1 MIQLNSDIQNILKQ
15 FAKNSNTEAIVIAGS
30 RASNNSDKMSDYD
43 VYIYSVGESFIS
55 EDERTE
61 VYSKFCSNYE
71 VGNHYFEYEDNIVLN
86 CGVCAD
92 LIFRNIELFER
103 FSDFMTDGKARLG
116 YTTAFWHNI
125 RTSEIYYDKNG
136 RFAKLQKKCDIPYP
150 QNLKKNIIQQNMNML
165 SGFLPSYDKQIKKA
179 VERGDLVSICHRT
192 AEYMASYFDI
202 IFAINEMTHPG
213 EKKLISICKEKCKLL
228 PDGFEENITKVF
240 KNMYGEYNFVAL
252 NSMYINLRKLIDDL
266 EILENWKMHLI

>member
-1 MIQLNSDIQNILKQ
+1 MIQLNCDIESILKQ
-15 FAKNSNTEAIVIAGS
+15 FAESSNTEAIVIAGS
-30 RASNNSDKMSDYD
+30 RASKNSDKMSDYD

-103 FSDFMTDGKARLG
+103 FSDFMIDGQARLG

-125 RTSEIYYDKNG
+125 KTSEIYCDKNG
-136 RFAKLQKKCDIPYP
+136 RFAQLQQKCDIPYP
-150 QNLKKNIIQQNMNML
+150 QKLKKNIIKKNMNML

-179 VERGDLVSICHRT
+179 VERNDLVSVCHRT

-213 EKKLISICKEKCKLL
+213 EKKLIAICKEKCKLL
-228 PDGFEENITKVF
+228 PNDFEENITRVF
-240 KNMYGEYNFVAL
+240 K
-252 NSMYINLRKLIDDL
+252 SMYDEYDFIALETMYKNLKKLIDDL
-266 EILENWKMHLI
+266 GICYD